1 MNNKEKKEYLQLN
14 MLSRSATYQNTIEE
28 REKYISKLPKALF
41 KYRRFDK
48 YTLDMIKN
56 GYVYLSPAI
65 NLDDPFDCLSA
76 NNDFENVYEN
86 RNNHF
91 VLSNH
96 TLEYIANIILRYPHY
111 NKIKKSDILSLIK
124 KSIVDG
130 QMCTD
135 LLKGE
140 LEKNSFLTSEQGEI
154 LINIIKNINPIIS
167 QTFGSGIFKEL
178 FAFYMRLKEKVGV
191 CSLTTKRDNKPMWS
205 LYANTYKGYC
215 IEYELPNPEK
225 ITCDILPVVYT
236 KRFNNGIINAITNFI
251 IACIVCKISNGKVA
265 NGVES
270 FYELICTKDSDWSY
284 QDEWRILGN
293 ASNKISSLKIKRIYL
308 GFMVSKRNE
317 QLILKCSSTKNFE
330 VYKMNKP
337 KNGTKITY
345 TKLTYK

>member
-1 MNNKEKKEYLQLN
+1 MNNKEKKEYLRLN
-14 MLSRSATYQNTIEE
+14 TLSRSTIYQNTIEE
-28 REKYISKLPKALF
+28 REKYILKLPKALF
-41 KYRRFDK
+41 KYRKFDK

-56 GYVYLSPAI
+56 EYVYLSPAI

-76 NNDFENVYEN
+76 NNDFENVYRN
-86 RNNHF
+86 KNNHF
-91 VLSNH
+91 VLN
-96 TLEYIANIILRYPHY
+96 TQVLEYISNIVLRYPHY

-124 KSIVDG
+124 KSIVNG

-140 LEKNSFLTSEQGEI
+140 LEKNSFLTFEQVEM
-154 LINIIKNINPIIS
+154 LINILNNINPIIS
-167 QTFGSGIFKEL
+167 QTFDSDVFKEL
-178 FAFYMRLKEKVGV
+178 FSFYTHLSKKIGV

-215 IEYELPNPEK
+215 IEYELPSPEK
-225 ITCDILPVVYT
+225 ITCNILPVVYT
-236 KRFNNGIINAITNFI
+236 KRFNNGIINAITQFVI
-251 IACIVCKISNGKVA
+251 GGIVYKISNGKVA

-284 QDEWRILGN
+284 QDEWRILGDAN
-293 ASNKISSLKIKRIYL
+293 SKISSLKIKRIYL

-337 KNGTKITY
+337 KDGTKITY

>member
-1 MNNKEKKEYLQLN
+1 MNNKEKKEYLRSN
-14 MLSRSATYQNTIEE
+14 TLSRSTIYQNTIEE
-28 REKYISKLPKALF
+28 REQYISKLPKVLF

-56 GYVYLSPAI
+56 EYVYLSPAI

-76 NNDFENVYEN
+76 NNDFENVY
-86 RNNHF
+86 RNKNNNF
-91 VLSNH
+91 VFN
-96 TLEYIANIILRYPHY
+96 TQVLEYISNIVLRYPHQ

-124 KSIVDG
+124 RSIVDG
-130 QMCTD
+130 EICTD
-135 LLKGE
+135 YLKKE
-140 LEKNSFLTSEQGEI
+140 LNKISYLTSRQKHLLLNI
-154 LINIIKNINPIIS
+154 LLNIQSSIS
-167 QTFGSGIFKEL
+167 KIFDNQCLEEL
-178 FAFYMRLKEKVGV
+178 FSFYMNSKEKVGV

-215 IEYELPNPEK
+215 IEYELPSPEK
-225 ITCDILPVVYT
+225 ITYDILPVIYA
-236 KRFNNGIINAITNFI
+236 KRFNNGIINAITQFI
-251 IACIVCKISNGKVA
+251 IGGIVCKISNNKVA

-284 QDEWRILGN
+284 QDEWRILGDAN
-293 ASNKISSLKIKRIYL
+293 SKISSLKIKRIYL

-337 KNGTKITY
+337 KDGTKITY

>member
-14 MLSRSATYQNTIEE
+14 TLSRSTIYQNTIDE
-28 REKYISKLPKALF
+28 REKYISKLPKTLF
-41 KYRRFDK
+41 KYRKFDK

-56 GYVYLSPAI
+56 EYVYLSPAI

-96 TLEYIANIILRYPHY
+96 TLEYIANIILRYPHQ

-124 KSIVDG
+124 RSIVDG
-130 QMCTD
+130 KICTD

-140 LEKNSFLTSEQGEI
+140 LEKNSFLTSEQGKM
-154 LINIIKNINPIIS
+154 LINIINNINPIIS
-167 QTFGSGIFKEL
+167 QTFDSSIFKEL
-178 FAFYMRLKEKVGV
+178 FAFYMKLKEKIGV

-215 IEYELPNPEK
+215 IEYELLSFEK
-225 ITCDILPVVYT
+225 RTCDILPVIYA
-236 KRFNNGIINAITNFI
+236 KRFNNGIINAITQFVI
-251 IACIVCKISNGKVA
+251 GGIVCKISNGKVA

-284 QDEWRILGN
+284 QDEWRILGDAN
-293 ASNKISSLKIKRIYL
+293 SKISSLKIKRIYL

-330 VYKMNKP
+330 VYKMNRP

>member
-14 MLSRSATYQNTIEE
+14 TLSRSTIYQNTIEE

-41 KYRRFDK
+41 KYRKFDK

-56 GYVYLSPAI
+56 EYVYLSPAI

-76 NNDFENVYEN
+76 NNDFENVYRN
-86 RNNHF
+86 KNNHLILNTQ
-91 VLSNH
+91 V
-96 TLEYIANIILRYPHY
+96 LEYISNIVLRYPHK

-124 KSIVDG
+124 RSIVDG
-130 QMCTD
+130 KICTD
-135 LLKGE
+135 YLK
-140 LEKNSFLTSEQGEI
+140 
-154 LINIIKNINPIIS
+154 
-167 QTFGSGIFKEL
+167 KEL
-178 FAFYMRLKEKVGV
+178 NKINYLTIKQKHLLLNIMLHIQSSISKIFDSKCLEELFSFYMNSKEKVGV

-205 LYANTYKGYC
+205 LYANAYKGYC
-215 IEYELPNPEK
+215 IEFELPSFEEM
-225 ITCDILPVVYT
+225 TYDILPVIYA
-236 KRFNNGIINAITNFI
+236 KRFNNGIINAITQFVI
-251 IACIVCKISNGKVA
+251 GGIVCKISNGKVA

-284 QDEWRILGN
+284 QNEWRILGDAN
-293 ASNKISSLKIKRIYL
+293 SKISSLKIKRIYL

-337 KNGTKITY
+337 KNGMKITY

>member
-14 MLSRSATYQNTIEE
+14 TLSRSTIYQNTIDE

-41 KYRRFDK
+41 KYRKFDK

-56 GYVYLSPAI
+56 EYVYLSPAI

-76 NNDFENVYEN
+76 NNDFENVYRN
-86 RNNHF
+86 KNNHF
-91 VLSNH
+91 VLN
-96 TLEYIANIILRYPHY
+96 TQVLEYISNIILRYPHQS
-111 NKIKKSDILSLIK
+111 KIKKSDILSLIK
-124 KSIVDG
+124 RSIVDG
-130 QMCTD
+130 KICTD
-135 LLKGE
+135 YLKKVLNKINYLTIKQKHLL
-140 LEKNSFLTSEQGEI
+140 L
-154 LINIIKNINPIIS
+154 NIMLDIQSSIS
-167 QTFGSGIFKEL
+167 KIFDSQCLKEL
-178 FAFYMRLKEKVGV
+178 FSFYMNSKEKVGV

-215 IEYELPNPEK
+215 IEYELPSFEK
-225 ITCDILPVVYT
+225 RTCDILPVIYV
-236 KRFNNGIINAITNFI
+236 KRFNNGIINAITQFI
-251 IACIVCKISNGKVA
+251 IGGIVCKISNGKVA

-284 QDEWRILGN
+284 QDEWRILGD
-293 ASNKISSLKIKRIYL
+293 ASSKISSLKIKRIYL

-337 KNGTKITY
+337 KDGTKITY